1 MTRHQAT
8 DLQLLIVLPLHV
20 YEVRNYLSVTDDKI
34 LGAEGLFQ
42 SLFIEPE
49 SKARF

>member
-1 MTRHQAT
+1 MVLAF
-8 DLQLLIVLPLHV
+8 DALNCISGLQCHLLK
-20 YEVRNYLSVTDDKI
+20 YVRNYLSVTDDKI